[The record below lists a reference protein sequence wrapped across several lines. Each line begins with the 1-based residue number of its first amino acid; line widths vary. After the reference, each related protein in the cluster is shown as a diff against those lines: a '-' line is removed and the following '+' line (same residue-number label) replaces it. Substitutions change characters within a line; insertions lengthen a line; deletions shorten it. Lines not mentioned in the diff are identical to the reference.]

1 MIAAVDPS
9 RSAPA
14 GRASRIACGGA
25 GSDGD
30 AVCLPPDALHHQ
42 ALGQQPA
49 ARHERG
55 HENDPPADQREPPGV
70 IESAPEPFFHADL
83 HPAAAFP
90 AAMVC
95 CACNAVDG
103 AMKRFLKLPAFFSY
117 ALAEIRE
124 LIRPR
129 PHQGHVI
136 DRQVALNVWRR
147 VGPGCCILAGPTR
160 ATRPLRTNGS
170 SGTRS
175 LGSDL

>member
-70 IESAPEPFFHADL
+70 IESAPEPKRDPLLSGHKILKRFKDTGGAWVPL
-83 HPAAAFP
+83 RRRSTVVAAA
-90 AAMVC
+90 
-95 CACNAVDG
+95 
-103 AMKRFLKLPAFFSY
+103 LTQS
-117 ALAEIRE
+117 
-124 LIRPR
+124 
-129 PHQGHVI
+129 
-136 DRQVALNVWRR
+136 
-147 VGPGCCILAGPTR
+147 AGVP
-160 ATRPLRTNGS
+160 
-170 SGTRS
+170 
-175 LGSDL
+175 